1 MKYSKLLFFNILA
14 VMFVAA
20 LLVEPALAQR
30 HPFAVGGSEAA
41 GAPSGLAGLLLT
53 WQAKFHAALQ
63 AAARGLKDDPAA
75 IATLL
80 GSSFAYGVF
89 HAAGPGHGKAVLTS
103 YMVANETALRRGLAL
118 AGFAALL
125 QGIVAICLVGVAA
138 QLFRATAGQMNDAAR
153 LIELASYAAITALGA
168 RLALIKGRALRA
180 ALRTPTPAG
189 RFACESIDDPADGHG
204 HVHGPD
210 CGHFHAPEPA
220 SLIASTFS
228 WRDALATVV
237 AAGLRPCSGAILV
250 LVFTLS
256 QNMFAAGVAA
266 VLAMSA
272 GTALSTGALAS
283 LAVHAKSAA
292 MRWSGPES
300 RRAQLIGRGA
310 EFAAALLVLL
320 LGGVLLA
327 GYGLSRGGA

>member
-1 MKYSKLLFFNILA
+1 MNRHNVLILNALILGLLLA
-14 VMFVAA
+14 Q
-20 LLVEPALAQR
+20 LVEPAFAQR
-30 HPFAVGGSEAA
+30 HPFSVGGSEAA
-41 GAPSGLAGLLLT
+41 GTTGGVAGLILS
-53 WQAKFHAALQ
+53 WQAKFHVALQ
-63 AAARGLKDDPAA
+63 AAARSLKHDPSALT
-75 IATLL
+75 TLL
-80 GSSFAYGVF
+80 LSSFAYGVF

-103 YMVANETALRRGLAL
+103 YMVASETALRRGLAL
-118 AGFAALL
+118 AGLAALL
-125 QGIVAICLVGVAA
+125 QGMVAICLVGTAA
-138 QLFRATAGQMNDAAR
+138 LVFRATAGQMNDAAR
-153 LIELASYAAITALGA
+153 LIELVSFAAIAALGA
-168 RLALIKGRALRA
+168 RLAIAKGRAFFA
-180 ALRTPTPAG
+180 ALRTPALTPAS
-189 RFACESIDDPADGHG
+189 RFACEAIDDPS

-210 CGHFHAPEPA
+210 CGHFLPPDPTTLTAPA
-220 SLIASTFS
+220 FR

-272 GTALSTGALAS
+272 GTALTTGALAS
-283 LAVHAKSAA
+283 IAVYAKGVA

-300 RRAQLIGRGA
+300 RRALLIGRGA

-320 LGGVLLA
+320 LGGALLA